1 MQIGPRTHEMES
13 HVQHCWR
20 RQINGRTY
28 SFVHVKVSRLGH
40 PWISVIREEPDG
52 TGARVRCTC
61 RRTDCDIADRLDV
74 APVAQA
80 DGRVT
85 GFGRDA
91 DSEELRR
98 TLPGR
103 GTITVRQ
110 LQEYL

>member
-1 MQIGPRTHEMES
+1 MQIGPRTHELES

-28 SFVHVKVSRLGH
+28 SFVHVKVARLGR

-52 TGARVRCTC
+52 TGTTVRCTC
-61 RRTDCDIADRLDV
+61 RRTDCDIAERLDV

-80 DGRVT
+80 
-85 GFGRDA
+85 GRDA

-103 GTITVRQ
+103 GTITVRPS
-110 LQEYL
+110 QEYL